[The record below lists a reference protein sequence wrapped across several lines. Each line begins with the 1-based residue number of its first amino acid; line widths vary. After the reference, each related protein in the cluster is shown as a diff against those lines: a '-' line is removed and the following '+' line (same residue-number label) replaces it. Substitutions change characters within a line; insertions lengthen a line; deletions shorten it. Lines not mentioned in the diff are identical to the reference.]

1 MTFRVLRPFADHQ
14 VGSSLPDLVGH
25 NVEYLLAAG
34 FVVED
39 DTNNDEQPART
50 ISKKTRKD

>member
-1 MTFRVLRPFADHQ
+1 MTFHVLRPFADHQ